1 MATTGEPGP
10 AEAGALE
17 DDEPT
22 DEPDTDD
29 ELDSS
34 PSSSGGSWLT
44 GRTLVRMAIAGL
56 ALLAG
61 MVLLVS
67 YVQGPATPSDN
78 SAAAG
83 LARDMIDHHAQAVDM
98 ATIVQRRTQDDD
110 IRYLTT
116 DMALTQ
122 SSQMGQMQG
131 WLNLWGLS
139 IGRTGQPMQWMQG
152 HEAEHEL
159 SGIASDD
166 THVDE
171 NGLMPGMATQKQV
184 NELRSLPTK
193 QADILFLQLMIKH
206 HQGGVTMAQAAL
218 KLTDE
223 PVVVN
228 LCKTIVKGQQ
238 AEITLMQNMLSERG
252 ATP

>member
-1 MATTGEPGP
+1 MATTGESGH
-10 AEAGALE
+10 AEAASETVPGDELYE
-17 DDEPT
+17 DDGLE
-22 DEPDTDD
+22 
-29 ELDSS
+29 SS

-56 ALLAG
+56 VLLAG
-61 MVLLVS
+61 LVLVVS

-110 IRYLTT
+110 VRYLTT

-131 WLNLWGLS
+131 WLNLWGLT

-159 SGIASDD
+159 SGISADD

-206 HQGGVTMAQAAL
+206 HQGGVAMARAAL
-218 KLTDE
+218 QLTDE

-238 AEITLMQNMLSERG
+238 AEIALMQNMLSERG
-252 ATP
+252 AQP